1 MKALKMCRRERIAL
15 WQEAASL
22 FLALV
27 VGVASFCATICLGL
41 FLTWLN
47 GD

>member
-1 MKALKMCRRERIAL
+1 MKALKVCRRERIAL
-15 WQEAASL
+15 YQEAASL

-27 VGVASFCATICLGL
+27 VGVASFCAALCLGL

-47 GD
+47 GV